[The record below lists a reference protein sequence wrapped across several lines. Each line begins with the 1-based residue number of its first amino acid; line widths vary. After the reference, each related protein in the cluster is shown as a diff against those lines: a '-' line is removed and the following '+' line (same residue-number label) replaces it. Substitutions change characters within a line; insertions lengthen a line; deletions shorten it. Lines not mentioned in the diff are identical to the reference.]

1 MKLLVVDDCSEILA
15 YMHKLLTHWGHQVL
29 ALCCNS
35 EPEAAEILEDVGFLK
50 FDVAL
55 VGFNML
61 GVLGTTLAVHIN
73 RLSPSTKVII
83 TIEPVPPEEADW
95 LRRRGV
101 AFEQLPAP
109 FEKVDLFRQLS
120 DLY

>member
-1 MKLLVVDDCSEILA
+1 MKLLVVDDCSEILE
-15 YMHKLLTHWGHQVL
+15 YMRRLLTHRGHEVL
-29 ALCCNS
+29 ALCCNG
-35 EPEAAEILEDVGFLK
+35 EAEAAEILEDVGFLK

-83 TIEPVPPEEADW
+83 AIEPVPVEEADR
-95 LRRRGV
+95 LHRQGI
-101 AFEQLPAP
+101 AFGQLPAP
-109 FEKVDLFRQLS
+109 FAPEELFRQLA
-120 DLY
+120 L

>member
-1 MKLLVVDDCSEILA
+1 MKLLVVDDSSEMLY
-15 YMHKLLTHWGHQVL
+15 YMHRLLTHWGHEVL
-29 ALCCNS
+29 ALSCYG
-35 EPEAAEILEDVGFLK
+35 EDEAAEILEDVRFLK

-73 RLSPSTKVII
+73 RLSPSTKVVMFM
-83 TIEPVPPEEADW
+83 EPVPPEEADW
-95 LRRRGV
+95 LRRQGV

-109 FEKVDLFRQLS
+109 FEKEDLLRQLGA
-120 DLY
+120 L